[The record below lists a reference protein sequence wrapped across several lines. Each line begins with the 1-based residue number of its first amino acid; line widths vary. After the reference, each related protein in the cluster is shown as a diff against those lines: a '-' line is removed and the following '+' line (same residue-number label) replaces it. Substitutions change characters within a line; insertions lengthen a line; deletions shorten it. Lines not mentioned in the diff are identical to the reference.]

1 MQIRKVLAA
10 VLGCLVVSFFYSNF
24 NTVLAQQP
32 DPTIPITGSNT
43 GRRVITTGV
52 PILLV
57 GPDSRAAGMGDLGA
71 ATSPDANSAH
81 WNPSKLAFIENDW
94 SFGVSYSPW
103 LQRLVNDMWLGY
115 VSGAK
120 RISKTQ
126 TVGVSFR
133 YFDMGSLQF
142 TDASGNPLQSF
153 NPREAMI
160 DATFAQQLSSKLS
173 IAGTFRFI
181 HSNLAGNVTNGT
193 PTTNVR
199 PANTGAVDVSM
210 FYKSKLNFTSFK
222 GDWAM
227 GVNISNIGAPVTYND
242 AEQQDYLPANLRLGT
257 AFNAEF
263 DEFNKLTLAFD
274 VSKLLVPTPDNA
286 ITTGKNDP
294 VLSSIFKSFGDAP
307 DGFSEEVKEMIF
319 AVGAEYWYADLIAL
333 RGGYFHENQDKGN
346 RRYFTVGLGLRYQ
359 VFGFDFAYLIPNQ
372 QQHPLADTIR
382 FSLLFNI
389 NKGDKLD
396 APEEGMN

>member
-24 NTVLAQQP
+24 NTTLAQ
-32 DPTIPITGSNT
+32 GSGNPAGIDTT
-43 GRRVITTGV
+43 GRRVITTAV

-103 LQRLVNDMWLGY
+103 LQKLVNDMWLGY
-115 VSGAK
+115 VSGVK

-126 TVGVSFR
+126 TVGVSLR

-142 TDASGNPLQSF
+142 TDARGEPLQDF
-153 NPREAMI
+153 NPREAAI
-160 DATFAQQLSSKLS
+160 DATFAQQLSKKLS

-181 HSNLAGNVTNGT
+181 HSNLAGNVTNNG
-193 PTTNVR
+193 PVENVK

-210 FYKSKLNFTSFK
+210 FYKSKLDFKSFE
-222 GDWAM
+222 GDWAL
-227 GVNISNIGAPVTYND
+227 GVNLSNIGAPVTYND
-242 AEQQDYLPANLRLGT
+242 AAQQDYLPANLRIGT
-257 AFNAEF
+257 ALNAQF
-263 DEFNKLTLAFD
+263 DEFNKLTFAFD
-274 VSKLLVPTPDNA
+274 VSKLLVPTPENTA
-286 ITTGKNDP
+286 SNGKNDP

-307 DGFSEEVKEMIF
+307 DGFGEEVKEMIF

-333 RGGYFHENQDKGN
+333 RGGYFHENQNKGN
-346 RRYFTVGLGLRYQ
+346 RRYFTLGLGLRYQ

-396 APEEGMN
+396 APEEGTN

>member
-10 VLGCLVVSFFYSNF
+10 ILGCLIMNSVYSNF
-24 NTVLAQQP
+24 NTASAQVSVS
-32 DPTIPITGSNT
+32 GSE
-43 GRRVITTGV
+43 VITTGV

-71 ATSPDANSAH
+71 ATSPDANSIH
-81 WNPSKLAFIENDW
+81 WNPSKIAFIENDW

-103 LQRLVNDMWLGY
+103 LQKLVNDMWLGY
-115 VSGAK
+115 VSGVK

-133 YFDMGSLQF
+133 YFDMGDLQF
-142 TDASGNPLQSF
+142 TNASGVPLESF

-160 DATFAQQLSSKLS
+160 DATFAQQLSDKLS

-181 HSNLAGNVTNGT
+181 HSNLAGNITNNT
-193 PTTNVR
+193 VVSNVK

-210 FYKSKLNFTSFK
+210 FYKSKLNFKSFE
-222 GDWAM
+222 GDWAL
-227 GVNISNIGAPVTYND
+227 GLNISNIGAPVTYN
-242 AEQQDYLPANLRLGT
+242 AAAQQDYLPANLRLGT

-274 VSKLLVPTPDNA
+274 VSKLLVPTPDNT
-286 ITTGKNDP
+286 ITSGQNDP

-307 DGFSEEVKEMIF
+307 GGFSEEVKEMIF

-333 RGGYFHENQDKGN
+333 RGGYFHENEEKGN
-346 RRYFTVGLGLRYQ
+346 RRYFTLGLGLRYQ

-396 APEEGMN
+396 APKEGLN

>member
-1 MQIRKVLAA
+1 MQIRKVLATI
-10 VLGCLVVSFFYSNF
+10 LGCLLVSCFYSI
-24 NTVLAQQP
+24 NTASAQIGL
-32 DPTIPITGSNT
+32 DST
-43 GRRVITTGV
+43 GRRVITTAI

-94 SFGVSYSPW
+94 SFGVAYSPW

-115 VSGAK
+115 VSGVK

-142 TDASGNPLQSF
+142 TDARGEPLRDF
-153 NPREAMI
+153 NPREAAI
-160 DATFAQQLSSKLS
+160 DVTFAQQLSKKLS
-173 IAGTFRFI
+173 IGGTFRYI
-181 HSNLAGNVTNGT
+181 HSNLAGNVTNNG
-193 PTTNVR
+193 PVENVR

-210 FYKSKLNFTSFK
+210 FYKSKLNFTSFE
-222 GDWAM
+222 GDWSFGA
-227 GVNISNIGAPVTYND
+227 NISNIGAPVTYND
-242 AEQQDYLPANLRLGT
+242 AAQQDYLPANLRLGT
-257 AFNAEF
+257 AFSGQF

-274 VSKLLVPTPDNA
+274 ISKLLVPTPENTA
-286 ITTGKNDP
+286 SNGANDP

-307 DGFSEEVKEMIF
+307 DGFSEEIKEMIF

-346 RRYFTVGLGLRYQ
+346 RRYFTLGLGLRYQ

-389 NKGDKLD
+389 NKGDKID
-396 APEEGMN
+396 APDDTMN

>member
-10 VLGCLVVSFFYSNF
+10 VLGCLVVSCFYSNF
-24 NTVLAQQP
+24 NAASAQ
-32 DPTIPITGSNT
+32 PIGQDST
-43 GRRVITTGV
+43 GRRVITTAV

-71 ATSPDANSAH
+71 ATSPDANAAH
-81 WNPSKLAFIENDW
+81 WNPSKLAFIKNDW

-115 VSGAK
+115 VSGVK

-126 TVGVSFR
+126 TVGVSLR

-142 TDASGNPLQSF
+142 TDARGEPLQDF

-160 DATFAQQLSSKLS
+160 DATFAQQLSTKLS

-193 PTTNVR
+193 PNTNVKA
-199 PANTGAVDVSM
+199 ANTGAVDVSM
-210 FYKSKLNFTSFK
+210 FYKSKLNFKSFK
-222 GDWAM
+222 GDWAL
-227 GVNISNIGAPVTYND
+227 GANISNIGAPVTYND
-242 AEQQDYLPANLRLGT
+242 AAQQDYLPANLRIGT

-274 VSKLLVPTPDNA
+274 VSKLLVPTPENTA
-286 ITTGKNDP
+286 SNGKNDP

-307 DGFSEEVKEMIF
+307 DGFSEEVQEMIF

-333 RGGYFHENQDKGN
+333 RGGYFHENQNKGN

-389 NKGDKLD
+389 NKGDKID
-396 APEEGMN
+396 VPTDDTTN

>member
-10 VLGCLVVSFFYSNF
+10 ILGCFVVSFLYSNY
-24 NTVLAQQP
+24 NTSLAQIGL
-32 DPTIPITGSNT
+32 DST
-43 GRRVITTGV
+43 GRRVITTAV

-71 ATSPDANSAH
+71 ATSPDANAAH

-103 LQRLVNDMWLGY
+103 LQKLVNDMWLGY
-115 VSGAK
+115 VSGVK

-133 YFDMGSLQF
+133 YFDMGNLQF
-142 TDASGNPLQSF
+142 TNDRGEPLQDF
-153 NPREAMI
+153 NPREAAI
-160 DATFAQQLSSKLS
+160 DATFAQQLSKKLS

-193 PTTNVR
+193 PNTNTR

-210 FYKSKLNFTSFK
+210 FYKSKLNFKSFE
-222 GDWAM
+222 GDWAL
-227 GVNISNIGAPVTYND
+227 GANISNIGAPVTYND
-242 AEQQDYLPANLRLGT
+242 ASQQDYLPANLRIGT
-257 AFNAEF
+257 AFNGQF

-274 VSKLLVPTPDNA
+274 ISKLLVPTPENTA
-286 ITTGKNDP
+286 SNGANDP

-307 DGFSEEVKEMIF
+307 DGFGEEVKEMIF

-333 RGGYFHENQDKGN
+333 RGGYFHENQEKGN

-389 NKGDKLD
+389 NKGDKVD
-396 APEEGMN
+396 APEDGAAN

>member
-24 NTVLAQQP
+24 NTASAQ
-32 DPTIPITGSNT
+32 NT
-43 GRRVITTGV
+43 SPNPVGIDTAGRRVITTAV

-57 GPDSRAAGMGDLGA
+57 GPDSRAAGMGDVGA

-81 WNPSKLAFIENDW
+81 WNPSKLAFIKNDW

-115 VSGAK
+115 VSGVK

-142 TDASGNPLQSF
+142 TDSRGEPLQDF

-160 DATFAQQLSSKLS
+160 DATFAQQLSPKLS

-193 PTTNVR
+193 PNTNVR

-210 FYKSKLNFTSFK
+210 FYKGKLNFTSFK
-222 GDWAM
+222 GDWSLGA
-227 GVNISNIGAPVTYND
+227 NISNIGAPVTYND
-242 AEQQDYLPANLRLGT
+242 AAQQDYLPANLRIGT

-274 VSKLLVPTPDNA
+274 VSKLLVPTPENTA
-286 ITTGKNDP
+286 SNGKNAP
-294 VLSSIFKSFGDAP
+294 VLSSIFQSFGDAP
-307 DGFSEEVKEMIF
+307 DGFKEEVQEMIF

-333 RGGYFHENQDKGN
+333 RAGYFHENQYKGN

-382 FSLLFNI
+382 FSLLFNV

-396 APEEGMN
+396 APTDTTN